1 MTKWLWGFDLNSDV
15 EKRMWEI
22 AWQIYGD
29 PLGEILSLALAGYK
43 RSSGFDDLTRLYPN
57 TAGHQVLPIL
67 REALLRCWPDGDFG
81 QSELCVE
88 MRSRLRSHLIQYL
101 LRRLVTK
108 HAAPPILRDALFGV
122 DLGQ

>member
-1 MTKWLWGFDLNSDV
+1 
-15 EKRMWEI
+15 MWEI

-43 RSSGFDDLTRLYPN
+43 RSSGFDDLTRLYYS
-57 TAGHQVLPIL
+57 TAGHQALPVL
-67 REALLRCWPDGDFG
+67 REALLGCWPDGDFG

-122 DLGQ
+122 DLGR